1 MLRPSMRVLLAAA
14 VLTVL
19 ATGAVEARR
28 HDPEKLPEV
37 RIHDLHYGDVLFYF
51 YQDKDLESLTRLL
64 AYEHWKRMPH
74 HDEDAQLLA
83 GGLYLQLG
91 MHNEAGEIFGR
102 LLTDDVPTG
111 VRNVAWFRLAQV
123 WYTRG
128 YLDKAEAALRR
139 VNGRMSADLEAQ
151 KELLFA
157 NVLMYEGHFDEAIR
171 LLAGWRGGP
180 VWSAYAHFNLGVA
193 LVRANRLDDAEPFLA
208 GVGTMLAPT
217 AELAALRDR
226 ANLALGFACLQADRP
241 EKARPALARV
251 RLNGPYSNKAL
262 LGTGWADAALGL
274 YRDALTPWMELRRR
288 DVLDSAV
295 QESYLA
301 VPYAFSKLKANAQSA
316 EYYESA
322 VSSFAAE
329 NGRLDAAIARISS
342 GEMLRTLLAKDQEPV
357 SGERALH
364 GWFRDLRSLPDAPE
378 APYLYAVLA
387 GHDFQEGLKNYRSLV
402 YMGGTLEHWGESM
415 DAFEDMISTRE
426 RAYAERLPRAD
437 ALLASDAVGKLRQ
450 RDAALEGE
458 LRDIESRHDVAA
470 LGTDDERAAWAR
482 IQRLEA
488 SVAGAPDTPESAE
501 SRARVALLK
510 GVLYYQLDEAY
521 AARLWQAHRG
531 LKDLSAALNEAQSRW
546 IRVERARHD
555 VPTNTGEFAARVA
568 ELRGRIEALQ
578 TRLAAVEEKQGAY
591 LAQIAVHELEQQQ
604 ARLATYQVQA
614 RFALATMY
622 DRAASEAGAGGKA
635 RAPVQK
641 GSEPGEA
648 PPADQ
653 TSPDQTPPDQTPPD
667 QTPPDQ
673 TPPDQTPP
681 DQTPR
686 DQAPPADQGQ
696 PPRAT
701 EPPK

>member
-1 MLRPSMRVLLAAA
+1 MLRPSKCLLLAAA

-19 ATGAVEARR
+19 ATGAAEARR

-51 YQDKDLESLTRLL
+51 SQDEDLETLTRLL

-74 HDEDAQLLA
+74 HDQDGQLLA

-91 MHNEAGEIFGR
+91 MHNEAGEIFQR

-123 WYTRG
+123 WYARG
-128 YLDKAEAALRR
+128 YLDKADAALRR

-193 LVRANRLDDAEPFLA
+193 LVRADRLGDADPFLS

-217 AELAALRDR
+217 AELAALKDR
-226 ANLALGFACLQADRP
+226 ANLALGFAYLQANRP

-274 YRDALTPWMELRRR
+274 YQDALTPWMELRRR
-288 DVLDSAV
+288 NVLDAAV

-301 VPYAFSKLKANAQSA
+301 VPYAFSKLNANAQSA

-322 VSSFAAE
+322 MSSFAAE
-329 NGRLDAAIARISS
+329 NGRLDAAIGRISS
-342 GEMLRTLLAKDQEPV
+342 GEMLQALLKKDQQPV
-357 SGERALH
+357 NGGRELH
-364 GWFRDLRSLPDAPE
+364 GWFRDLRSLPDSAE

-387 GHDFQEGLKNYRSLV
+387 AHDFQEGLKNYRDLV
-402 YMGGTLEHWGESM
+402 YMGGTLEHWDDSM
-415 DAFEDMISTRE
+415 VAFADMISTRE

-437 ALLASDAVGKLRQ
+437 ALLASNAVGKLRQ

-470 LGTDDERAAWAR
+470 LGTDDERSAWAR
-482 IQRLEA
+482 VQRLEG
-488 SVAGAPDTPESAE
+488 SIAGAPDTPEGAE
-501 SRARVALLK
+501 TRERVALLK

-521 AARLWQAHRG
+521 AARLWQAQRG
-531 LKDLSAALNEAQSRW
+531 LKDLSAALSEAQSRW
-546 IRVERARHD
+546 IRIERARHD
-555 VPTNTGEFAARVA
+555 MPMNTGEFAARVA
-568 ELRGRIEALQ
+568 DLRRRIDALQ
-578 TRLAAVEEKQGAY
+578 TRLAAAEQKQGAY
-591 LAQIAVHELEQQQ
+591 LAQIAVQELEQQK

-622 DRAASEAGAGGKA
+622 DRAANEAGTGGKA
-635 RAPVQK
+635 QAPVQK
-641 GSEPGEA
+641 GNEQEEA
-648 PPADQ
+648 
-653 TSPDQTPPDQTPPD
+653 
-667 QTPPDQ
+667 
-673 TPPDQTPP
+673 
-681 DQTPR
+681 
-686 DQAPPADQGQ
+686 Q
-696 PPRAT
+696 PPLAP